1 VANLWFVYSS
11 LEAALD
17 KSSQHPLVAPVH
29 FPEELRRAPALE
41 LDLDY
46 YWMHHETSSNA
57 SSSSTSSSSSSSP
70 SKDWRAPGVLQPSP
84 VAKVYAE
91 RLAWLSQEAPE
102 LLVAHAYTV

>member
-57 SSSSTSSSSSSSP
+57 SSSSTSSSSSP
-70 SKDWRAPGVLQPSP
+70 LKDWRVPGVLQPSP

>member
-17 KSSQHPLVAPVH
+17 KSSDRALVKPVH
-29 FPEELRRAPALE
+29 FPEELRRAPSLE

-46 YWMHHETSSNA
+46 YWNENA
-57 SSSSTSSSSSSSP
+57 SSGTSAPSTSPSSSP

-91 RLAWLSQEAPE
+91 RLEWLSKEAPE
-102 LLVAHAYTV
+102 LLVAHAYTVS